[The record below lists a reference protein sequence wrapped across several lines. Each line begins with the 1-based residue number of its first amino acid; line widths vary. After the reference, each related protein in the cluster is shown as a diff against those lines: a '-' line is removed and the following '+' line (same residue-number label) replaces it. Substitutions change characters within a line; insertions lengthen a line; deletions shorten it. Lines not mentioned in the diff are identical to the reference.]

1 MGSVVLPAS
10 ALAQCDAWRKAGQ
23 RVVMTN
29 GHFDLLHLGHVD
41 YLQRARG
48 LGHALVVAVNS
59 DASTRA
65 LKGPQRPLIPDGERA
80 HMLAALGCVD
90 LVVIFDALTAE
101 SLVAALRP
109 AVYVKGGDW
118 DPAVTAAASTVGQT
132 ASPRREPPE
141 AAIVAGYGGEVRY
154 LPYLAGHSTRELI
167 ALIVAR
173 YASGA
178 DCGERSTETSASSVE
193 PRNHGRLLA
202 HDRRPCNRC
211 RQPRRRNG

>member
-118 DPAVTAAASTVGQT
+118 DPAVAAAPAVGQSL
-132 ASPRREPPE
+132 APRREPPE
-141 AAIVAGYGGEVRY
+141 AAIVASYGGEVRY
-154 LPYLAGHSTRELI
+154 LPYLDGHSTRELI

-173 YASGA
+173 YAPGA
-178 DCGERSTETSASSVE
+178 DFG
-193 PRNHGRLLA
+193 
-202 HDRRPCNRC
+202 
-211 RQPRRRNG
+211 

>member
-1 MGSVVLPAS
+1 VGSVVLPAS
-10 ALAQCDAWRKAGQ
+10 ALAQCDAWREAGQ

-80 HMLAALGCVD
+80 QMLAALGCVD

-118 DPAVTAAASTVGQT
+118 DPAVTGAASTVGQA
-132 ASPRREPPE
+132 ASPRHEPPE

-173 YASGA
+173 YAPGA
-178 DCGERSTETSASSVE
+178 DVGERSTERS
-193 PRNHGRLLA
+193 RRRLSRA
-202 HDRRPCNRC
+202 A
-211 RQPRRRNG
+211 QPREAAGL

>member
-1 MGSVVLPAS
+1 MGRVMARAS
-10 ALAQCDAWRKAGQ
+10 ALAQCDAWREDGW

-41 YLQRARG
+41 YLERARN
-48 LGHALVVAVNS
+48 LGHALVVGVNS

-65 LKGPQRPLIPDGERA
+65 LKGPQRPLLPAVERA
-80 HMLAALGCVD
+80 QILAALTSVD
-90 LVVIFDALTAE
+90 LVVIFEELTAE

-118 DPAVTAAASTVGQT
+118 DPAAGAAAPATGKAPQ
-132 ASPRREPPE
+132 PRREPPE
-141 AAIVAGYGGEVRY
+141 AAIVSGYGGQVRY

-173 YASGA
+173 FAPGEAA
-178 DCGERSTETSASSVE
+178 D
-193 PRNHGRLLA
+193 L
-202 HDRRPCNRC
+202 
-211 RQPRRRNG
+211 

>member
-1 MGSVVLPAS
+1 MPVS
-10 ALAQCDAWRKAGQ
+10 ALAQCDAWREAGW

-41 YLQRARG
+41 YLQRARD
-48 LGHALVVAVNS
+48 LGDALVVAVNS

-65 LKGPQRPLIPDGERA
+65 LKGPQRPLVPAVERA
-80 HMLAALGCVD
+80 QMLGALGCVD
-90 LVVIFDALTAE
+90 LVVVFDALTAE

-118 DPAVTAAASTVGQT
+118 DPAGAAPAVRQT
-132 ASPRREPPE
+132 SSPRREPPE
-141 AAIVAGYGGEVRY
+141 AAIVAGYGGDVRY

-173 YASGA
+173 YAPGA
-178 DCGERSTETSASSVE
+178 ASSRE
-193 PRNHGRLLA
+193 AAGL
-202 HDRRPCNRC
+202 
-211 RQPRRRNG
+211 